1 MLNVLLI
8 IGVPAVIV
16 LFAAMVIRS
25 KMRDADDG
33 Y

>member
-1 MLNVLLI
+1 MFI
-8 IGVPAVIV
+8 IAGILAVIV

-25 KMRDADDG
+25 KMRDAGND

>member
-16 LFAAMVIRS
+16 LFAALVIRS
-25 KMRDADDG
+25 KLKDADDD